1 MMAESFVP
9 STKELEALKRNTGK
23 LQRAITDHR
32 LLSMDLFSANLI
44 SLPTLQKVN
53 TAVTTPEV
61 QCYEIINNLL
71 QAIVYDPN
79 NFWYLLKVLESH
91 PPLLTAAAKDLKE
104 DYGKKHISIVHNVV
118 LLGCL

>member
-79 NFWYLLKVLESH
+79 NFWHLLKVLESH